1 MRRILPS
8 FSKLGGHVFRPISLV
23 VLISFDDKSNSA
35 IRESKFSNNPFH
47 FFFASL
53 PFLPKTIVNLVD
65 LLKWLYHA
73 VRYIFKKL
81 NLSSHQWTSK
91 NTGAVLLFKTLFRQR
106 NCFLSSQVVMDGKDG
121 DGLKLERV
129 GPTFSSFNAIPA
141 KITLHLPQV
150 DCVSAEGARDGRQAS
165 ECELRKSRDYLT
177 NSNRKRALRKAKITQ
192 KLLTIIPRAHEAEGR
207 MGY

>member
-1 MRRILPS
+1 
-8 FSKLGGHVFRPISLV
+8 
-23 VLISFDDKSNSA
+23 
-35 IRESKFSNNPFH
+35 
-47 FFFASL
+47 
-53 PFLPKTIVNLVD
+53 
-65 LLKWLYHA
+65 
-73 VRYIFKKL
+73 
-81 NLSSHQWTSK
+81 
-91 NTGAVLLFKTLFRQR
+91 
-106 NCFLSSQVVMDGKDG
+106 MDGKDG

-129 GPTFSSFNAIPA
+129 GPTFSSFNAVPA

-177 NSNRKRALRKAKITQ
+177 SSNRKRALRKAKITQ

>member
-1 MRRILPS
+1 MRRILPT
-8 FSKLGGHVFRPISLV
+8 FSKLSGHVFRPISLV

-35 IRESKFSNNPFH
+35 IRESKFSNNPFY
-47 FFFASL
+47 FYFASL

-73 VRYIFKKL
+73 IRYIFKKL

-106 NCFLSSQVVMDGKDG
+106 NCFLSSVVMVGKDG
-121 DGLKLERV
+121 DALKLERV

-177 NSNRKRALRKAKITQ
+177 SSNRKRALRKAKITQ